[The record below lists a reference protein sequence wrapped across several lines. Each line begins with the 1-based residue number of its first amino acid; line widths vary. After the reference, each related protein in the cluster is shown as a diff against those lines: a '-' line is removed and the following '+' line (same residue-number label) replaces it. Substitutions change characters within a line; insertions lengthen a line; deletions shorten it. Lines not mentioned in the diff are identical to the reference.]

1 MSISSND
8 GGRSSNDYDDRY
20 TINAKDLL
28 QVNATIIAGVLIL
41 LTIATSS
48 QRVFTL
54 TEVIIVI
61 IATLPFISSCDI
73 LLTRYK
79 SNESRFRVARI
90 TTGAGFIGLIMAISY
105 FLGASVYR

>member
-1 MSISSND
+1 MSSNNNSRGSD
-8 GGRSSNDYDDRY
+8 NNDNNIH
-20 TINAKDLL
+20 TIGSKDLL
-28 QVNATIIAGVLIL
+28 QTNATIIAGVLIL

-48 QRVFTL
+48 QRIFTL

-79 SNESRFRVARI
+79 SNEYRFRAARI
-90 TTGAGFIGLIMAISY
+90 TTGVGLIGLIMAITY
-105 FLGASVYR
+105 FLSANVHR

>member
-1 MSISSND
+1 MSTSGGGSSND
-8 GGRSSNDYDDRY
+8 DDRY
-20 TINAKDLL
+20 TISAKDLL

-73 LLTRYK
+73 LLARYK
-79 SNESRFRVARI
+79 SNENRFRVARI
-90 TTGAGFIGLIMAISY
+90 ATGVGFIGLIMAISY